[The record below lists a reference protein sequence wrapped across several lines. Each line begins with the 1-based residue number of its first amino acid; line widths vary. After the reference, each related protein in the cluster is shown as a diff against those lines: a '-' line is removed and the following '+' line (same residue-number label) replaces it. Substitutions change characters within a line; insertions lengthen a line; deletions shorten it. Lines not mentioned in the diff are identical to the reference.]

1 MHPIAAILA
10 LGIQIL
16 TYILLAYIILSWLKY
31 WQQTS
36 RSAPRM
42 NLDNPIV
49 RGIESIAYT
58 MLHPIRRVLAPYQRG
73 MAIDFSAIIV
83 FLLLS
88 LVQGW
93 VSQLPF

>member
-1 MHPIAAILA
+1 VHPVADILA
-10 LGIQIL
+10 LAIQVL
-16 TYILLAYIILSWLKY
+16 SYVLLAYILISWLKY

-58 MLHPIRRVLAPYQRG
+58 MLHPIRKVIAPYQRG
-73 MAIDFSAIIV
+73 MVIDFSAIIV
-83 FLLLS
+83 FLLLG

-93 VSQLPF
+93 VSRLPF